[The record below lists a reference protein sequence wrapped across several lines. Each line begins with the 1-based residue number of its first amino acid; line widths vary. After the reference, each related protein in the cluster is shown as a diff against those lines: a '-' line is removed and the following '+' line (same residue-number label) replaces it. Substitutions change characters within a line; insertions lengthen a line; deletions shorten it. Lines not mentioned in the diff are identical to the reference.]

1 MGVVPHFL
9 TAVAQPGFMSS
20 GWWLVLA
27 AIGAPAAVTGFFIR
41 RLEKSLDKGDKERE
55 EEEARRE
62 KQRAE
67 QEANREQMELLM
79 VQLSTAAIA
88 LGEATA
94 KAVQRIPDAHCNGD
108 MHKALEYA
116 TSVKH
121 DQKAFLTKLGIHA
134 LFED

>member
-41 RLEKSLDKGDKERE
+41 RLERRLERRDKD
-55 EEEARRE
+55 
-62 KQRAE
+62 RAT
-67 QEANREQMELLM
+67 QEANREKLDLVLLTAT
-79 VQLSTAAIA
+79 TAAIA

-108 MHKALEYA
+108 MHEALEYA
-116 TSVKH
+116 TKVKH
-121 DQKAFLTKLGIHA
+121 QQKEFMTALGVHA
-134 LFED
+134 LHEQ